1 MTSQRTSALEERWW
15 LRPVLDQVSL
25 SELTPLCERVMSF
38 PRFWCNIPLNR
49 PSGISP
55 GAATITGI
63 ITIRPLEP
71 ALESWEL
78 SCLVGNS
85 WIRPKAFY
93 LRYLCVFSSQCQFCQ
108 HKPPVFFSPPP
119 APAAR
124 PYRDILLFMAN
135 FFFSRWRDK
144 WPVSAFFWFLSLALS
159 RSSLLYSAHLW
170 TLGRAAIWLHARWHR
185 EAGAG
190 AMGES

>member
-1 MTSQRTSALEERWW
+1 MTSQCTSALEERWW

-38 PRFWCNIPLNR
+38 PHFWYNIPLNR

-55 GAATITGI
+55 GAATTTGI

-93 LRYLCVFSSQCQFCQ
+93 LCYLCVFSSQCQFCQ
-108 HKPPVFFSPPP
+108 HKPPVFFPPP
-119 APAAR
+119 ASAAR
-124 PYRDILLFMAN
+124 PYRDILLFMAD
-135 FFFSRWRDK
+135 FFFFPLTWQVASMG
-144 WPVSAFFWFLSLALS
+144 FLLISISLS
-159 RSSLLYSAHLW
+159 FSLLSSFSAHLW